1 MKEIRLLL
9 VFAVLTAFLVGCK
22 RNTVE
27 VREVASFP
35 LEASLV
41 ADSVSIPPVALSPF
55 KMFIEPDRLV
65 LFSLGKRPLFD
76 FFSFPDLEYLYSYG
90 DVGNASN
97 EFSLFDSNITH
108 ISGSRYKVYQ
118 QNKKKIVEISL
129 TEKGVVLADEQD
141 VKIDGMLNGFAFLEK
156 GLFLSFPWQG
166 ENAEYVTWNS
176 ETLTPKP
183 FGEFPQYEN
192 MLTVQDASRIY
203 VRSPYPCPDGSRFV
217 SFYGFFPR
225 FRIYTSDGKLQADV
239 LVTQGSVDKVLP
251 SSIRERKYYAT
262 KAVAT
267 ASRFYVLSNVYE
279 SANRVPVIQIWDW
292 EGHPLAQ
299 YRLDR
304 DWSCFS
310 VAESVHRIY
319 AVSPSAVDKIF
330 VYSDL
335 YNTSDF

>member
-9 VFAVLTAFLVGCK
+9 VFAVLTAFLGGCK
-22 RNTVE
+22 KSSVE

-35 LEASLV
+35 LESSLV
-41 ADSVSIPPVALSPF
+41 ADSVSIPPVAYSPF

-76 FFSFPDLEYLYSYG
+76 FFSFPGLEYLYSYG
-90 DVGNASN
+90 DIGNARN
-97 EFSLFDSNITH
+97 EFSQFDSNITH
-108 ISGSRYKVYQ
+108 VSGNCYRVYQ
-118 QNKKKIVEISL
+118 QYKKKIVEITL
-129 TEKGVVLADEQD
+129 TEKGVVLTDELD
-141 VKIDGMLNGFAFLEK
+141 VKIDGMLSGFSFLEK
-156 GLFLSFPWQG
+156 ERFLSFPWQG
-166 ENAEYVTWNS
+166 ENAEYVIWNA
-176 ETLTPKP
+176 ETLTPSP
-183 FGEFPQYEN
+183 FGEFPQYED
-192 MLTVQDASRIY
+192 LSTGQDANRIF

-225 FRIYTSDGKLQADV
+225 FRIYTSDGKLQTDV
-239 LVTQGSVDKVLP
+239 LLTQGTVDKVLP
-251 SSIRERKYYAT
+251 SGVRNRKYYAT

-279 SANRVPVIQIWDW
+279 LKDRIPVLQIWDW
-292 EGHPLAQ
+292 EGRPLAQ

-310 VAESVHRIY
+310 VSESEHRIY
-319 AVSPSAVDKIF
+319 AVSSTAVDKIY

-335 YNTSDF
+335 I